1 MFATLI
7 LITTL
12 GTSLAGYAG
21 SSSNDVSS
29 GYGYGYSGS
38 YSGNG
43 GNIPPPSIPNIP
55 NFDFGGLLNG
65 YFDSFKK
72 YHEHFINTPGPYSY
86 AITSSTSNAKVQAQ
100 SSITF
105 VDNRRLQQ
113 QAAQAAAQNPG
124 YAAGFSTYGAPQGG
138 SYSGGA
144 GDGGAAVRGSYNGG
158 AGDGGAAVASASLGP
173 QGGYQTAA
181 VYPENP
187 NAPNIFSRFGET
199 SGGDG
204 TYGVFTSSVSSSSNV
219 DGKPQ
224 NFHRASTTINDNGK
238 ISTYTVKNP

>member
-1 MFATLI
+1 MCTIMFATLI

-65 YFDSFKK
+65 
-72 YHEHFINTPGPYSY
+72 PGPYSY

-144 GDGGAAVRGSYNGG
+144 GDGGG
-158 AGDGGAAVASASLGP
+158 AVASASLGP

>member
-65 YFDSFKK
+65 
-72 YHEHFINTPGPYSY
+72 
-86 AITSSTSNAKVQAQ
+86 
-100 SSITF
+100 
-105 VDNRRLQQ
+105 LQQ

-138 SYSGGA
+138 SYSGGV
-144 GDGGAAVRGSYNGG
+144 GDGGAAVP
-158 AGDGGAAVASASLGP
+158 SASLGP

>member
-1 MFATLI
+1 MCTIMFATLI

-72 YHEHFINTPGPYSY
+72 YHEHFINT
-86 AITSSTSNAKVQAQ
+86 
-100 SSITF
+100 
-105 VDNRRLQQ
+105 LQQ

-124 YAAGFSTYGAPQGG
+124 YAAGFSSYGAPQGG

-144 GDGGAAVRGSYNGG
+144 GDGGG
-158 AGDGGAAVASASLGP
+158 AVASASLGP

>member
-1 MFATLI
+1 MKRSCGVPLKFIVRFATLI

-72 YHEHFINTPGPYSY
+72 YHEHFINTYV
-86 AITSSTSNAKVQAQ
+86 T
-100 SSITF
+100 
-105 VDNRRLQQ
+105 
-113 QAAQAAAQNPG
+113 
-124 YAAGFSTYGAPQGG
+124 
-138 SYSGGA
+138 
-144 GDGGAAVRGSYNGG
+144 
-158 AGDGGAAVASASLGP
+158 
-173 QGGYQTAA
+173 
-181 VYPENP
+181 
-187 NAPNIFSRFGET
+187 
-199 SGGDG
+199 
-204 TYGVFTSSVSSSSNV
+204 
-219 DGKPQ
+219 
-224 NFHRASTTINDNGK
+224 H
-238 ISTYTVKNP
+238 

>member
-1 MFATLI
+1 MCTIMFATLI

-72 YHEHFINTPGPYSY
+72 YHEHFINT
-86 AITSSTSNAKVQAQ
+86 
-100 SSITF
+100 
-105 VDNRRLQQ
+105 LQQ

-187 NAPNIFSRFGET
+187 VRPPNSSFLLFIVIFAERAQYFFEIWGNLRRGRHLRSVHFERELVEQRGREAPKLPQGLHHHQRQREDFHIHSE
-199 SGGDG
+199 
-204 TYGVFTSSVSSSSNV
+204 
-219 DGKPQ
+219 KPV
-224 NFHRASTTINDNGK
+224 IC
-238 ISTYTVKNP
+238 

>member
-1 MFATLI
+1 MCTIMFATLI

-65 YFDSFKK
+65 
-72 YHEHFINTPGPYSY
+72 PGPYSY

-124 YAAGFSTYGAPQGG
+124 YAAGFSSYGAPQGG

-144 GDGGAAVRGSYNGG
+144 GDGGAAVRGSYSGG
-158 AGDGGAAVASASLGP
+158 AGDGGGAVASASLGP

>member
-72 YHEHFINTPGPYSY
+72 YHEHFINT
-86 AITSSTSNAKVQAQ
+86 
-100 SSITF
+100 
-105 VDNRRLQQ
+105 LQQ

-124 YAAGFSTYGAPQGG
+124 YAAGFSSYGAPQGG

-144 GDGGAAVRGSYNGG
+144 GDGGG
-158 AGDGGAAVASASLGP
+158 AVASASLGP